1 MKMQHEYDAG
11 RSMEHRSGGAETVTD
26 AVAGGTRMGRREFL
40 ARQARFMA
48 GCTVAGGLGSLLSA
62 CASVRFVDSELDDEW
77 IVVATSAFGEDS
89 AVFVDRP
96 ERLSRPIF
104 LQRLSEDEYLALST
118 RCTHRGCQ
126 VEPEGGRLVCPCHG
140 SEFRFDGEVIRGPA
154 DRDLLR
160 LPVEV
165 HAERIRIELPR
176 SGELI

>member
-1 MKMQHEYDAG
+1 MDMKCESDAG
-11 RSMEHRSGGAETVTD
+11 RGTERHSRGLETMTVAIDGGI
-26 AVAGGTRMGRREFL
+26 GMGRREFL
-40 ARQARFMA
+40 ARQARLIA
-48 GCTVAGGLGSLLSA
+48 GCAVAGGLGSLLSA
-62 CASVRFVDSELDDEW
+62 CATVRFADSELDGGW

-165 HAERIRIELPR
+165 HADRIRIELPR
-176 SGELI
+176 SGDPI